1 MDTLLGTARRG
12 HPGLFWTAVAM
23 TALAVAFLVLAVV
36 DQRELVGA
44 PLWFKPLKFAI
55 SIAAYTATLAWML
68 GRLPAPALQRTGW
81 AMVAGLWIE
90 ILIIGGQAARGQ
102 LSHFNDDGGTGSL
115 LFAIMGASITVVFFL
130 NAAVAVRFLR
140 ERSIEA
146 DLAVAVRIGLLVTLV
161 GMSLGFLL
169 TASGGHTVGLPDG
182 GAGAA
187 AGRLEHRRR
196 RPADRALRRVARA
209 AGAAAA
215 RRGAGPLRAHPGR
228 AHPGAHA
235 AGGRPGLPRADR
247 AADGAGP
254 ARAAAAGAGRRDSRA
269 AGVARHRNRARTAR
283 REPAPGRADRGA
295 GDGPGAAVLPGVP
308 AGRTV
313 LGADD
318 LGARLVGHAA
328 DDRLTADRRAVGAG
342 LRAAGAPAAGD
353 VAARGDR
360 PDAGRGEPPCSAAR
374 SGRRPAGRTSSPS
387 TCSSGA
393 GCTWTP
399 GSAGCTRC

>member
-12 HPGLFWTAVAM
+12 HPGLFWTAAAM

-81 AMVAGLWIE
+81 TMVAGLWIE

-115 LFAIMGASITVVFFL
+115 LFAIMGAGITVVFFL

-169 TASGGHTVGLPDG
+169 TAFGGHTVGLPDG
-182 GAGAA
+182 G
-187 AGRLEHRRR
+187 
-196 RPADRALRRVARA
+196 
-209 AGAAAA
+209 
-215 RRGAGPLRAHPGR
+215 
-228 AHPGAHA
+228 
-235 AGGRPGLPRADR
+235 PGLPLVGWSTVGGDLRIGHFVGLHALQVL
-247 AADGAGP
+247 P
-254 ARAAAAGAGRRDSRA
+254 LL
-269 AGVARHRNRARTAR
+269 AGVLARFAPTLDVPTRARM
-283 REPAPGRADRGA
+283 
-295 GDGPGAAVLPGVP
+295 L
-308 AGRTV
+308 
-313 LGADD
+313 
-318 LGARLVGHAA
+318 
-328 DDRLTADRRAVGAG
+328 RAVGLGYLGLIVLLTVQALRGQPLLAPDGVTLGLLALLVIGTGLG
-342 LRAAGAPAAGD
+342 LRAASPRRAALM
-353 VAARGDR
+353 
-360 PDAGRGEPPCSAAR
+360 
-374 SGRRPAGRTSSPS
+374 
-387 TCSSGA
+387 
-393 GCTWTP
+393 
-399 GSAGCTRC
+399 GSR

>member
-12 HPGLFWTAVAM
+12 HPGLYWTAVAM

-115 LFAIMGASITVVFFL
+115 LFAIMGATITVVFFL

-146 DLAVAVRIGLLVTLV
+146 DLAVAVRVGLLVTLV

-182 GAGAA
+182 GAGLPLVGWSTVGGDLRIGHFVGLHALQVLPLL
-187 AGRLEHRRR
+187 AGLLARFAPTLDVPTRARMLR
-196 RPADRALRRVARA
+196 VVGLGYLGLIALLTVQALR
-209 AGAAAA
+209 GQ
-215 RRGAGPLRAHPGR
+215 PLLAPDGVTL
-228 AHPGAHA
+228 
-235 AGGRPGLPRADR
+235 GLLA
-247 AADGAGP
+247 
-254 ARAAAAGAGRRDSRA
+254 
-269 AGVARHRNRARTAR
+269 
-283 REPAPGRADRGA
+283 
-295 GDGPGAAVLPGVP
+295 L
-308 AGRTV
+308 
-313 LGADD
+313 
-318 LGARLVGHAA
+318 LVIGTG
-328 DDRLTADRRAVGAG
+328 LG
-342 LRAAGAPAAGD
+342 LRAASP
-353 VAARGDR
+353 
-360 PDAGRGEPPCSAAR
+360 
-374 SGRRPAGRTSSPS
+374 RRATLMWSR
-387 TCSSGA
+387 
-393 GCTWTP
+393 
-399 GSAGCTRC
+399 

>member
-23 TALAVAFLVLAVV
+23 TALAMAFLVLAVV

-115 LFAIMGASITVVFFL
+115 LFAVMGASITVVFFL

-169 TASGGHTVGLPDG
+169 TTSGGHTVGLPDG
-182 GAGAA
+182 G
-187 AGRLEHRRR
+187 
-196 RPADRALRRVARA
+196 
-209 AGAAAA
+209 
-215 RRGAGPLRAHPGR
+215 
-228 AHPGAHA
+228 
-235 AGGRPGLPRADR
+235 PGLPLVGWST
-247 AADGAGP
+247 DGGDLRIGHFVGLHALQALP
-254 ARAAAAGAGRRDSRA
+254 LL
-269 AGVARHRNRARTAR
+269 AGVLARFAPTLDAPTRARMLR
-283 REPAPGRADRGA
+283 VVG
-295 GDGPGAAVLPGVP
+295 
-308 AGRTV
+308 
-313 LGADD
+313 LGY
-318 LGARLVGHAA
+318 LGLIAL
-328 DDRLTADRRAVGAG
+328 LTAQALRGQPLLAPDGLTLGLLALLVIGTGLG
-342 LRAAGAPAAGD
+342 LRAANPRRAAL
-353 VAARGDR
+353 
-360 PDAGRGEPPCSAAR
+360 
-374 SGRRPAGRTSSPS
+374 T
-387 TCSSGA
+387 
-393 GCTWTP
+393 
-399 GSAGCTRC
+399 GSR

>member
-23 TALAVAFLVLAVV
+23 TALAGAFLVLAVV

-90 ILIIGGQAARGQ
+90 IFIIGGQAARGQ

-182 GAGAA
+182 G
-187 AGRLEHRRR
+187 
-196 RPADRALRRVARA
+196 
-209 AGAAAA
+209 
-215 RRGAGPLRAHPGR
+215 
-228 AHPGAHA
+228 
-235 AGGRPGLPRADR
+235 PGLPLVGWSTVGGDLRIGHFVGLHALQ
-247 AADGAGP
+247 ALP
-254 ARAAAAGAGRRDSRA
+254 LL
-269 AGVARHRNRARTAR
+269 AGVLARFAPGLDVPTRARLLR
-283 REPAPGRADRGA
+283 VVG
-295 GDGPGAAVLPGVP
+295 
-308 AGRTV
+308 
-313 LGADD
+313 LGY
-318 LGARLVGHAA
+318 LGLIAL
-328 DDRLTADRRAVGAG
+328 LTAQALRGQPLLAPDGVTLGLLALLVIGTGLG
-342 LRAAGAPAAGD
+342 LRAA
-353 VAARGDR
+353 
-360 PDAGRGEPPCSAAR
+360 SQ
-374 SGRRPAGRTSSPS
+374 RRPAL
-387 TCSSGA
+387 A
-393 GCTWTP
+393 G
-399 GSAGCTRC
+399 SR